1 MSHQAHR
8 ILEFL
13 PFAFSGLRSLKT
25 LIYEALKN

>member
-13 PFAFSGLRSLKT
+13 PFAFSGLRSLKA
-25 LIYEALKN
+25 LIYKVLKN

>member
-1 MSHQAHR
+1 MSHQPHR

-13 PFAFSGLRSLKT
+13 PFAFSGLRSLKK